1 MVLGIDVSKLE
12 TSCIKRDDRVK
23 SPPSSSLSSKQRD
36 RKGFLFGNDT
46 DVLSDPFYRPPI
58 LHERLR
64 EIGISFDD
72 FTWDKADEIQAVV
85 ETALKKLSFDGRPK
99 FKLIC
104 SRCLTENAGISF
116 QEQGE
121 GWLLKIR
128 LASSSRW
135 AFSVKKKWKLRW
147 KFLPY
152 IVKTEDVYPL
162 PIGGSFSYREAPLTT
177 YTLRPIRAYWTMSY
191 EAGTIKDCILDCIL
205 NFEKHFLMNFDW
217 LDNPQDVHPYDGLW
231 GYQPETIS
239 KYKFRGR
246 HYLYSS
252 KRSPRLSSRGYG
264 FEEAI

>member
-58 LHERLR
+58 LHKRLR

-217 LDNPQDVHPYDGLW
+217 LNRHVHPHDGLW
-231 GYQPETIS
+231 RYQPETIS